1 MRRALIVAA
10 LLSPGLATAQTT
22 DVGHARLDL
31 AGRAPSVCLIS
42 APTAA
47 SGANATF
54 SPAGAQQG
62 QVTITELADPQTA
75 VPRAAS
81 INLALPV
88 ICNAAHSVV
97 ISTANGG
104 LARAGAGA
112 AAGNSEVNGFR
123 QFVPYQL
130 SVSWAGQSANATS
143 QPGPTITIKSNDGA
157 AGQLSLVVK
166 VPGGGAPLVAGA
178 YGDQVIVQLQVAS

>member
-1 MRRALIVAA
+1 MMRVAAISAA
-10 LLSPGLATAQTT
+10 LLAPGLAIAQTT
-22 DVGHARLDL
+22 DVGRARLDL
-31 AGRAPSVCLIS
+31 AGQAPSACVIS
-42 APTAA
+42 GPTAV
-47 SGANATF
+47 SGSNATF

-62 QVTITELADPQTA
+62 QITITELADPQTA
-75 VPRAAS
+75 VPQAAS

-97 ISTANGG
+97 ISTTNGG
-104 LARAGAGA
+104 LARAG

-130 SVSWAGQSANATS
+130 SVSWAGQSADATS
-143 QPGPTITIKSNDGA
+143 QAGPTITIKTNDGA

-166 VPGGGAPLVAGA
+166 VPGGGAPLIAGA
-178 YGDQVIVQLQVAS
+178 YGDQVVVQLQVAS

>member
-1 MRRALIVAA
+1 MMRVAFLAAA
-10 LLSPGLATAQTT
+10 LLTPGFAIAQTT
-22 DVGHARLDL
+22 EVGRARLDL
-31 AGRAPSVCLIS
+31 AGQAPSVCVIS
-42 APTAA
+42 GPTAV
-47 SGANATF
+47 SGSNATF
-54 SPAGAQQG
+54 APAGAQQG
-62 QVTITELADPQTA
+62 QISITELADPQTA

-97 ISTANGG
+97 ISTTNGG
-104 LARAGAGA
+104 LARAGA
-112 AAGNSEVNGFR
+112 AAGNAEVNGFR

-143 QPGPTITIKSNDGA
+143 QAGPTITIKSNDGA

-178 YGDQVIVQLQVAS
+178 YGDQVVVQLQVAS

>member
-1 MRRALIVAA
+1 MMRVAVIAAA
-10 LLSPGLATAQTT
+10 LLAPMLATAQTT
-22 DVGHARLDL
+22 EVGRARLDL
-31 AGRAPSVCLIS
+31 AGQAPSVCVIS
-42 APTAA
+42 GPTAV

-54 SPAGAQQG
+54 SPDGAQQG
-62 QVTITELADPQTA
+62 QITITELADPQTA
-75 VPRAAS
+75 VPQAAS

-97 ISTANGG
+97 ISTTNGG
-104 LARAGAGA
+104 LARAGA
-112 AAGNSEVNGFR
+112 AAGNAEVNGFR

-143 QPGPTITIKSNDGA
+143 QAGPTITIKSNDGA

-178 YGDQVIVQLQVAS
+178 YGDQVVVQLQVAS